1 MPAARSQIC
10 SFIWIGFLGIFSHLV
25 MDREADEP
33 VVGGENISGDQIGS
47 NSGGIATTTR
57 QASSIPVGKKRY
69 KKLGIAKSVL
79 HYLI

>member
-1 MPAARSQIC
+1 
-10 SFIWIGFLGIFSHLV
+10 
-25 MDREADEP
+25 MDREADES

-57 QASSIPVGKKRY
+57 QTYSIPVRKKRY